1 MTGEQIRRRGLV
13 QAAVGLVLVAWVV
26 VVAAMAEVENSQV
39 LVATAVSGS
48 LVCLCAAAGGVV
60 AARLVDAEA
69 AARSRHVFLVLEGA
83 ALAIFFP
90 FYWFTSGV
98 EYAGRTGDFALGVA
112 IALAVP
118 VAAGLVLALRCSR
131 AVHRIVVDEYGP
143 LVADSGA
150 GAPAQR
156 IRVLGTVLVT
166 AGVVLSVGVV
176 AIVVTTPSRWLVLD
190 VFGLAV
196 TLMPVLLGVSLGRV
210 TDVYSAR
217 RRNVGS
223 YLLVPFAGGFAV
235 TKFASLAGAAGM
247 LFGALVFGA
256 ILLLVIALLA
266 MREYTGEWDRPWR
279 EPKRKVSR

>member
-13 QAAVGLVLVAWVV
+13 QAAAGLVLVAWVV
-26 VVAAMAEVENSQV
+26 VVAATAEVENRQV
-39 LVATAVSGS
+39 LVATAVSGA

-60 AARLVDAEA
+60 ATRLLDAAA
-69 AARSRHVFLVLEGA
+69 AARSRHVFVVLEGA

-112 IALAVP
+112 VALAVP

-131 AVHRIVVDEYGP
+131 AV
-143 LVADSGA
+143 
-150 GAPAQR
+150 
-156 IRVLGTVLVT
+156 RVLGTVLVT
-166 AGVVLSVGVV
+166 AGAVLSVGVV

-235 TKFASLAGAAGM
+235 TKFASLAGAVGM

-256 ILLLVIALLA
+256 ILLLVIALFA